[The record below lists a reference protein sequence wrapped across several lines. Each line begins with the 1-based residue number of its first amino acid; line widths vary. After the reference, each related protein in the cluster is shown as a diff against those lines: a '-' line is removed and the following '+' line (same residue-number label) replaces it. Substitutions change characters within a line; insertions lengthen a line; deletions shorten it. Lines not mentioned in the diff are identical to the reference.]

1 MRIVIPPLAVEDG
14 DSFKN
19 DILDRRS
26 YGEALLNLVLRSN
39 DALVISLDGRWG
51 EGKTTFVK
59 MWQGLLSESKIPNI
73 YIDAFATDYV
83 DDAFISIISPITD
96 YAERNI
102 IKEHHEK
109 IAELR
114 QKSKKVGGKLLSWSA
129 RVGVKA
135 ATLGIIKDADLDE
148 LKDIKGDLSKSASD
162 LVGDF
167 IEERINS
174 HAKDIELIQ
183 SFKEFLSELPSK
195 FQNECDKPLVVIIDE
210 LDRCKP
216 SFAVE
221 LLEKIKHLFSVE
233 NIVFLL
239 VMNKSQLE
247 ESIKCVY
254 GQNVDAQTYLQK
266 FLTIEAKLPKNVGD
280 RYTSDLRKYAN
291 RLLKLHELETWGEL

>member
-1 MRIVIPPLAVEDG
+1 MRIVIPPLVVEDG

-39 DALVISLDGRWG
+39 DALVISLDGKWG

-59 MWQGLLSESKIPNI
+59 MWQGLLSESQIPNI
-73 YIDAFATDYV
+73 YIDAFSTDYV
-83 DDAFISIISPITD
+83 DDAFISVISPITD

-109 IAELR
+109 ITELR
-114 QKSKKVGGKLLSWSA
+114 EKSKKVGGKLLSWSA

-174 HAKDIELIQ
+174 HSKDIELFNHLKIFCPSCLL
-183 SFKEFLSELPSK
+183 SFRTKAINLLS
-195 FQNECDKPLVVIIDE
+195 
-210 LDRCKP
+210 
-216 SFAVE
+216 
-221 LLEKIKHLFSVE
+221 
-233 NIVFLL
+233 
-239 VMNKSQLE
+239 
-247 ESIKCVY
+247 
-254 GQNVDAQTYLQK
+254 
-266 FLTIEAKLPKNVGD
+266 
-280 RYTSDLRKYAN
+280 
-291 RLLKLHELETWGEL
+291 